1 MTRRGYPT
9 SRVLGILRT
18 AEGKGVVRI
27 EDRVDTR
34 PDDLWS
40 ALTDPRRLAR
50 WLGEVEGDLQLGGVF
65 RAHFFASG
73 WEGTGQV
80 DVCEP
85 PHRLR
90 VLTKQHDETEASP
103 IEVTLT
109 PDGDQTILVWEERG
123 MPIDLLPAYGAGIQI
138 HVEDLLAHI
147 ASRERCDAKARWD
160 ELQPYYEQLKID
172 AE

>member
-65 RAHFFASG
+65 APTSSQAAG
-73 WEGTGQV
+73 K
-80 DVCEP
+80 EP
-85 PHRLR
+85 GKS
-90 VLTKQHDETEASP
+90 TC
-103 IEVTLT
+103 
-109 PDGDQTILVWEERG
+109 
-123 MPIDLLPAYGAGIQI
+123 
-138 HVEDLLAHI
+138 
-147 ASRERCDAKARWD
+147 ASRPTGCGC
-160 ELQPYYEQLKID
+160 
-172 AE
+172 